1 MYKNLYM
8 SLKSDSKLN
17 IYIFFAIYLVLGIL
31 IFKDFGIGIEEHFQ
45 RQNGFYWLN
54 HFLSFTNFEEIK
66 LIASKKYQEIL
77 TTDPYLPDANFFNFY
92 GIVFDL
98 PLAFIETF
106 FNLESSKIYFEIRHL
121 IIFLI
126 FFLSSIFFYKILNN
140 RFNYFPSVA
149 FGTVMYVI
157 SPRIFGDSFYNNKD
171 LLFLSLLV
179 FSIYYAFKLFDKFN
193 YKNLF
198 YFCLFAA
205 LSTSSR
211 IFGLYLP
218 FAIIIFL
225 FFEFLSEKISFKVFL
240 SRTSKLL
247 FIYFLFLYFHYPYI
261 WELNIFQLK
270 NWLSSFFYFMD
281 YRMLFNGEYYH
292 IKYLPRLYLPIW
304 IFLTT
309 PIYIIFIFLF
319 GLFFLSKRLV
329 KRVLNIKNK
338 IILSNDFWTSN
349 NEKKDLLIILS
360 FFLFFI
366 YVIFF
371 NVFMVSGWRYF
382 YFLNIFIIYIFSFGI
397 YKLRLTTKKKINH
410 KIFILINLIF
420 TISITIDLYRYH
432 PYQSL
437 YFNGFLNSEN
447 SKKFQID
454 TPSLSRADA
463 LRFILSDNDKDQI
476 FVANTSW
483 TPFHNGKD
491 LLNEKDK
498 KRLIFIGQELKQADY
513 IYTNNIYLHDQKLN
527 NKNSIPSNFNKIK
540 EFKIKDIEIYSI
552 YKRD

>member
-1 MYKNLYM
+1 
-8 SLKSDSKLN
+8 
-17 IYIFFAIYLVLGIL
+17 
-31 IFKDFGIGIEEHFQ
+31 
-45 RQNGFYWLN
+45 
-54 HFLSFTNFEEIK
+54 
-66 LIASKKYQEIL
+66 
-77 TTDPYLPDANFFNFY
+77 
-92 GIVFDL
+92 
-98 PLAFIETF
+98 
-106 FNLESSKIYFEIRHL
+106 
-121 IIFLI
+121 
-126 FFLSSIFFYKILNN
+126 
-140 RFNYFPSVA
+140 
-149 FGTVMYVI
+149 MYVI

-179 FSIYYAFKLFDKFN
+179 FSIYYAFKLFDRFN

-218 FAIIIFL
+218 FTIIIFL
-225 FFEFLSEKISFKVFL
+225 FFEFLSEKISLKVFL

-349 NEKKDLLIILS
+349 NEKKDFFIILS

-397 YKLRLTTKKKINH
+397 YKLRLTTKK
-410 KIFILINLIF
+410 
-420 TISITIDLYRYH
+420 R
-432 PYQSL
+432 
-437 YFNGFLNSEN
+437 
-447 SKKFQID
+447 
-454 TPSLSRADA
+454 
-463 LRFILSDNDKDQI
+463 
-476 FVANTSW
+476 
-483 TPFHNGKD
+483 
-491 LLNEKDK
+491 
-498 KRLIFIGQELKQADY
+498 
-513 IYTNNIYLHDQKLN
+513 
-527 NKNSIPSNFNKIK
+527 
-540 EFKIKDIEIYSI
+540 
-552 YKRD
+552 